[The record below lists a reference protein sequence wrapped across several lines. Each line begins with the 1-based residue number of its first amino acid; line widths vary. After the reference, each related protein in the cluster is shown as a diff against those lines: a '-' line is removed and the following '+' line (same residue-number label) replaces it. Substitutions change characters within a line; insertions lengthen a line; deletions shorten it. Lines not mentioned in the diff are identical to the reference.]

1 MATKDKL
8 WVFDTQCFLEIYAPT
23 LEDAE
28 NQVIE
33 IEKASGVEYTLV
45 HNWENYQREHAEG
58 GSFWETY
65 QRDAGETA

>member
-8 WVFDTQCFLEIYAPT
+8 WVFDTQGFLEIYAPT

-28 NQVIE
+28 KEVVE
-33 IEKASGVEYTLV
+33 IEKASGAEYTLV
-45 HNWENYQREHAEG
+45 DDWETYQREYAEG